1 MASRRTTT
9 RVVPT
14 AFMYATK
21 TMYSKS
27 MSANPP
33 KFFIRTYGC
42 QMNVYD
48 SRMVASL
55 FEMDGLEETDNPEDA
70 DIIIVNTCSVREH
83 AERRALGRISSLQK
97 LRREKPELVLV
108 VIGCMAERLGDKI
121 PGADFFI
128 GPKSYDKLPEFT
140 RKIVKGKCQI
150 SNFQFLNGCIP
161 FPNPDGG
168 VTAFL
173 PVMRGCNNFCSYCI
187 VPYVRGNAVSRNSND
202 ILGEL
207 RYLRER
213 GVKEITLLGQSV
225 NEYNFGE
232 ISFPELLRIIDREA
246 LGIRIRFLTSHPAY
260 MSNDLID
267 AIAECDS
274 TCENIHLPIQSGS
287 DRILKLME
295 RKYSVDEYRHWIRQ
309 LRERIKGIALTTDI
323 MVGFPTETE
332 ENFEETLKIVR
343 EVRFD
348 FAYMFMYS
356 EREGTKAALFP
367 DDVLLDVKKERLE
380 RLIELQNSITREK
393 NGELLGKEVEILIE
407 GKSRRDNLPMGK
419 TRTGKEVIVKNAK
432 CKMQNAK
439 VGKYVNVYVE
449 SISGWTG
456 IGKIVE
462 GKVKCPTTKAHSS

>member
-1 MASRRTTT
+1 
-9 RVVPT
+9 
-14 AFMYATK
+14 
-21 TMYSKS
+21 
-27 MSANPP
+27 
-33 KFFIRTYGC
+33 
-42 QMNVYD
+42 
-48 SRMVASL
+48 
-55 FEMDGLEETDNPEDA
+55 
-70 DIIIVNTCSVREH
+70 
-83 AERRALGRISSLQK
+83 SSLQK

-161 FPNPDGG
+161 YPNPDGG

-187 VPYVRGNAVSRNSND
+187 VPYVRGNAVSRNSDD

-213 GVKEITLLGQSV
+213 GIKEITLLGQSV
-225 NEYNFGE
+225 NEYNFRK

-260 MSNDLID
+260 MSDDLID

-274 TCENIHLPIQSGS
+274 VCENIHLPIQSGS
-287 DRILKLME
+287 DRILKMME
-295 RKYSVDEYRHWIRQ
+295 RRYTVEEYKHWIQQ
-309 LRERIKGIALTTDI
+309 LRKRIKDIAITTDI
-323 MVGFPTETE
+323 MVGFPAETE
-332 ENFEETLKIVR
+332 NDFKKTL
-343 EVRFD
+343 EVVGEIKFD

-356 EREGTKAALFP
+356 ERENTKAAGFA
-367 DDVLLDVKKERLE
+367 DDVPPEVKKKRLKK
-380 RLIELQNSITREK
+380 LIELQNEITREK
-393 NGELLGKEVEILIE
+393 NGELVGKEIEILIE
-407 GKSRRDNLPMGK
+407 RKSRRDNLPMGK
-419 TRTGKEVIVKNAK
+419 TRTGKEVIVKDAK

-439 VGKYVNVYVE
+439 VGEYVNVYVE

-456 IGKIVE
+456 IGKVVK
-462 GKVKCPTTKAHSS
+462 GKVNSLLCWYASGQPEGQMLFP

>member
-1 MASRRTTT
+1 MSTES
-9 RVVPT
+9 
-14 AFMYATK
+14 K
-21 TMYSKS
+21 TFGVKKPSFYIK
-27 MSANPP
+27 
-33 KFFIRTYGC
+33 IYGC

-55 FEMDGLEETDNPEDA
+55 FEWEGLEETDNPEDA
-70 DIIIVNTCSVREH
+70 DIIVINTCSVREH
-83 AERRALGRISSLQK
+83 AEQRALGRISDLQK

-150 SNFQFLNGCIP
+150 SNFQFPKGCIP
-161 FPNPDGG
+161 YPNPGRG

-187 VPYVRGNAVSRNSND
+187 VPYVRGNAVSRNPD
-202 ILGEL
+202 DVLDEL
-207 RYLRER
+207 RYLIEK

-232 ISFPELLRIIDREA
+232 ISFPELLRMIDREA
-246 LGIRIRFLTSHPAY
+246 LGIRIRFLTSHPAC
-260 MSNDLID
+260 MSDNLID

-274 TCENIHLPIQSGS
+274 VCENIHLPIQSGS
-287 DRILKLME
+287 DRILKMME
-295 RKYSVDEYRHWIRQ
+295 RRYTVDGYRYWVQR
-309 LRERIKGIALTTDI
+309 LRERIKNIALTTDI

-332 ENFEETLKIVR
+332 EDFEETLKIVR

-356 EREGTKAALFP
+356 ERKGTKAALFL
-367 DDVLLDVKKERLE
+367 DDVLLGVKKERLE

-393 NGELLGKEVEILIE
+393 NEELLGREVEILIE
-407 GKSRRDNLPMGK
+407 GESRRDNLPTGK
-419 TRTGKEVIVKNAK
+419 TRTGKKIIV
-432 CKMQNAK
+432 KMQNAK

-456 IGKIVE
+456 IGRARKRKNKR
-462 GKVKCPTTKAHSS
+462 G